1 MNDDKDL
8 LLARYFGGNASK
20 SEMKELEH
28 WIAASPDNQL
38 EFDEMTQLYQ
48 QLAGPLAA
56 MPATHKAA
64 AKAAFKAYRHQ
75 SKQLE
80 AQITAPKR
88 IQFSKKWMAIAA
100 SIALIVSISIGIWKI
115 PAGEYDVTLVAKASP
130 KQEQLPDQTAVKLS
144 GNSKIIYSSGYGIKS
159 KKLKLEGEAEF
170 SVGHAGTGTLQVAA
184 QETFIEDIGTVFTV
198 NAYPD
203 SSYVRVKVSK
213 GQVRFFTKDNKGVV
227 LNANETGM
235 YDKKTKSFK
244 ILKQEL
250 EELVTK
256 GMHVECK
263 GMLLREVIDMVSK
276 SYKVEVKLAEASIGK
291 RLITV
296 NFDGENLD
304 LVLEIIAETLD
315 LKVEQQGKSYLLRN
329 KKEGD
334 E

>member
-1 MNDDKDL
+1 M
-8 LLARYFGGNASK
+8 
-20 SEMKELEH
+20 
-28 WIAASPDNQL
+28 
-38 EFDEMTQLYQ
+38 
-48 QLAGPLAA
+48 
-56 MPATHKAA
+56 
-64 AKAAFKAYRHQ
+64 
-75 SKQLE
+75 
-80 AQITAPKR
+80 
-88 IQFSKKWMAIAA
+88 
-100 SIALIVSISIGIWKI
+100 
-115 PAGEYDVTLVAKASP
+115 
-130 KQEQLPDQTAVKLS
+130 
-144 GNSKIIYSSGYGIKS
+144 
-159 KKLKLEGEAEF
+159 
-170 SVGHAGTGTLQVAA
+170 
-184 QETFIEDIGTVFTV
+184 
-198 NAYPD
+198 
-203 SSYVRVKVSK
+203 
-213 GQVRFFTKDNKGVV
+213 V